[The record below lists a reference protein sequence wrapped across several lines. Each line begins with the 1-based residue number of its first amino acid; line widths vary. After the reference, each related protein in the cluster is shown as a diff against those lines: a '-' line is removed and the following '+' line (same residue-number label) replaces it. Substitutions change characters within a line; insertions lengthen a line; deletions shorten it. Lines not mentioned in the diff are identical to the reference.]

1 MDVDLSFTVWCSIFS
16 GVRVTTMSSVVYE
29 GYTHGS
35 PASCPPL
42 YGALI
47 VGHGRWGDAG
57 GRGGV
62 DGGRLAGR

>member
-29 GYTHGS
+29 GHTHGS

-47 VGHGRWGDAG
+47 VGHGR
-57 GRGGV
+57 
-62 DGGRLAGR
+62 